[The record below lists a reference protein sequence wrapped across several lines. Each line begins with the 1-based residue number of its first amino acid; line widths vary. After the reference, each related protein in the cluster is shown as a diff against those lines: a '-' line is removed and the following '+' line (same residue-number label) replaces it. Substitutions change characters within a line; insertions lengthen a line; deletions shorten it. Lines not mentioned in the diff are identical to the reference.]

1 MVQARAGRRQAGNT
15 FVGFV
20 AGLICGLAVAVAVA
34 LFITKAPI
42 PFVDKGNGRQ
52 PDATPIAGAQ
62 LPDPNKPFYPK
73 ESTPPAATPTPPT
86 AGAAPAADA
95 GKKVSF
101 YDLAP
106 AKPADKPADKAAP
119 AKPDAAKPD
128 AAKPAADDG
137 KTRYLLQAGAFKS
150 EADADAMKA
159 RLALLGYTAAVST
172 AEKDGTTLYRVRV
185 GPIAKLDE
193 MNRVRQAW
201 AKAGIDASVISIK

>member
-1 MVQARAGRRQAGNT
+1 MVQARTSRRQAGNT

-52 PDATPIAGAQ
+52 PDAAPIAGAQ

-73 ESTPPAATPTPPT
+73 DTPAPAATPTPP
-86 AGAAPAADA
+86 AAATGGDS

-106 AKPADKPADKAAP
+106 AKPTEKGTDKVAV
-119 AKPDAAKPD
+119 AKPDAAKAD

-150 EADADAMKA
+150 QADADAMKA
-159 RLALLGYTAAVST
+159 RLALLGYTASVSP
-172 AEKDGTTLYRVRV
+172 AEKDGATLYRVRI

-193 MNRVRQAW
+193 MNQARQAL
-201 AKAGIDASVISIK
+201 AKAGIEASAISIK